1 VRSKEPR
8 IEHTPCLARASLGN
22 ARRAAAVFHVRQHQ
36 WGQCA
41 RQPPR
46 PAQSF
51 LPAQS
56 WDSGTAQPPRP
67 RQGFLLMQQFE
78 SAAAGVAGTGGG
90 EGGALADGSSAAF
103 GRAGAVTPEGAPGK
117 LPEARLAV
125 LSQRLVHNARAASC
139 ATRRE
144 RRGWSRGPFRLTNW
158 RPFPRQRGG
167 FAERKTSLNGLVRS
181 YGPIKIGLQN
191 SHLGQQMQR
200 SRQND
205 CQCQA
210 RDGGVGG
217 FILIHLWVP
226 LTVELDT
233 VALGKLG
240 YSRGAIE

>member
-22 ARRAAAVFHVRQHQ
+22 ARRAAAVFHVRYPSV
-36 WGQCA
+36 GA
-41 RQPPR
+41 MR
-46 PAQSF
+46 PA
-51 LPAQS
+51 
-56 WDSGTAQPPRP
+56 
-67 RQGFLLMQQFE
+67 
-78 SAAAGVAGTGGG
+78 AAAP
-90 EGGALADGSSAAF
+90 GAVVF
-103 GRAGAVTPEGAPGK
+103 AGAVVGFGHGAAAAATAGVSAHATVRVGGRGRRGNRGRRGRGARRRLERSLRTGRSGYAGGSGR

-144 RRGWSRGPFRLTNW
+144 RTGWSRGPFRLTNW
-158 RPFPRQRGG
+158 RPFPRQRAG

-226 LTVELDT
+226 LTVEL
-233 VALGKLG
+233 GKLG